1 MLVLATFMKLSGSY
15 QIKLE
20 KQKVWEALNDPE
32 ILKNSIPGCEEFIKN
47 SDTEFTATAT
57 NKIGPFNATFTGDIE
72 LKEINAPNNYVIEG
86 SGNSPVGFASG
97 SAKVSLEDIDGGTK
111 LSYTVEA
118 NVGGKIA
125 QVGSRLI
132 DMTAKKMADI
142 FFGKFSKLI
151 TSENISR
158 EKDSKPEREK
168 VDKKKPDTKY
178 NSSKTLIYIV
188 SAAILLGILVYFV
201 F

>member
-1 MLVLATFMKLSGSY
+1 MKLSGSY
-15 QIKLE
+15 QINLE
-20 KQKVWEALNDPE
+20 IQKVWESLNDPE
-32 ILKNSIPGCEEFIKN
+32 ILKQAIPGCEEFIKN
-47 SDTEFTATAT
+47 SDTEFTAKAT
-57 NKIGPFNATFTGDIE
+57 NKIGPFNASFTGDIE
-72 LKEINAPNNYVIEG
+72 LKDLDPPNSYKIFG

-97 SAKVSLEDIDGGTK
+97 EASVKLEDQDQGTK
-111 LSYTVEA
+111 LIYEVEA

-151 TSENISR
+151 SKDETEISE
-158 EKDSKPEREK
+158 ERSN
-168 VDKKKPDTKY
+168 DKIIHNKKPNKKLLFY
-178 NSSKTLIYIV
+178 SVVIV
-188 SAAILLGILVYFV
+188 AAGILIFLI

>member
-1 MLVLATFMKLSGSY
+1 MKLSGSY

-20 KQKVWEALNDPE
+20 KQKVWNSLNDPE
-32 ILKNSIPGCEEFIKN
+32 ILKQSIPGCEEFNKK

-57 NKIGPFNATFTGDIE
+57 NKIGPFNATFTGEIE
-72 LKEINAPNNYVIEG
+72 LKEIDPPNSYVIEG

-97 SAKVSLEDIDGGTK
+97 SAKVSLENNEGGTK

-142 FFGKFSKLI
+142 FFGKFSKLVSIKKGDIDSVKKKEKVNLKNSIPREKISNNKILIYLSIVIVVI
-151 TSENISR
+151 TSIYLISWIA
-158 EKDSKPEREK
+158 
-168 VDKKKPDTKY
+168 Y
-178 NSSKTLIYIV
+178 N
-188 SAAILLGILVYFV
+188 
-201 F
+201 

>member
-1 MLVLATFMKLSGSY
+1 MLNFITLMKLSGSY
-15 QIKLE
+15 QIKLQ

-32 ILKNSIPGCEEFIKN
+32 VLKKSIPGCEEFKKN

-57 NKIGPFNATFTGDIE
+57 NKIGPFNASFTGDIE
-72 LKEINAPNNYVIEG
+72 LKEIDAPNSYTIEG
-86 SGNSPVGFASG
+86 SGNSLVGFASG
-97 SAKVSLEDIDGGTK
+97 SAKVILEEDTDGGTK

-142 FFGKFSKLI
+142 FFGKFSELI
-151 TSENISR
+151 TNNKDQTSDQKIEKKIITR
-158 EKDSKPEREK
+158 EKKSYSIYY
-168 VDKKKPDTKY
+168 VA
-178 NSSKTLIYIV
+178 SGIIISGLILMYIF
-188 SAAILLGILVYFV
+188 S
-201 F
+201 

>member
-1 MLVLATFMKLSGSY
+1 MKLSGSY

-32 ILKNSIPGCEEFIKN
+32 ILKKSIPGCEEFKKE
-47 SDTEFTATAT
+47 SDTEFSATAT
-57 NKIGPFNATFTGDIE
+57 NKIGPFNASFSGTIE
-72 LKEINAPNNYVIEG
+72 LKDINAPNSYKISG

-97 SAKVSLEDIDGGTK
+97 EAEVKLEDSEDGTK
-111 LSYTVEA
+111 LIYEVEA

-142 FFGKFSKLI
+142 FFGKFSELVI
-151 TSENISR
+151 ETNIPR
-158 EKDSKPEREK
+158 ETQEKSLNTKIQNKSKS
-168 VDKKKPDTKY
+168 
-178 NSSKTLIYIV
+178 NIFNKTNLIYV
-188 SAAILLGILVYFV
+188 SAGSIILIILYFLI
-201 F
+201 